1 MTINQSAPIVSPRH
15 TSRLIVSLV
24 INGHDTDA
32 ASVSK
37 VLGSSFYT
45 LKESMPFLSHFTG
58 DCGMLEHTKIYA
70 LRKQLHNIHAGA

>member
-1 MTINQSAPIVSPRH
+1 MKSNIMTINQSAPIVSPRH

-45 LKESMPFLSHFTG
+45 LKESMPFLSHFTCLLYTS
-58 DCGMLEHTKIYA
+58 DAADE
-70 LRKQLHNIHAGA
+70 